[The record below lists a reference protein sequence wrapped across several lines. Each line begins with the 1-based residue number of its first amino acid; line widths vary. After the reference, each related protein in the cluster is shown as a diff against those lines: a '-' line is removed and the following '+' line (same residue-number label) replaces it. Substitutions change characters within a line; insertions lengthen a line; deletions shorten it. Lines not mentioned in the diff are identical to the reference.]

1 MHTDYS
7 TEFSGV
13 AGRVLRGTFSFGTFL
28 TGFLAFVPM
37 VALGFVS
44 TLTGATNF
52 MSLAVQAVWSL
63 VLARYAL
70 NGLHGEF
77 SGWLFSSRG
86 GSWLDAGVVGFRFA
100 VLSLVYAVPPII
112 LMAGSSAEPAAM
124 STVGPAGLAN
134 PFSTALLLPLA
145 VYLLGSMFL
154 PPVFLIVS
162 VSAESI
168 GDIFSPAHWRSVFSG
183 RLGDLLPL
191 YALYVGALAT
201 VVCIA
206 VPLLM
211 GLAALSWQLAALLGL
226 VVLMY
231 IIGLS
236 ADLLGRL
243 CGFFAFGEAQLG
255 DAPGST
261 KDSGGSKAPDAPAP
275 LPGNAAAAPDAP
287 VVGAVRK
294 ASIPLSNDPQTPG
307 TQPMAPGSGKPEIAD
322 PRAPVEA
329 ARQRFGH
336 DPAGAI
342 GSLARL
348 REENAPNTLVLH
360 GLCLLQLQ
368 HGMQDEA
375 IETGREALKVG
386 VEQGELTLAA
396 DVLDKLFSFLPR
408 FKLTP
413 EQMYNLATG
422 LIDREEFRV
431 STKLLA
437 VIIKA
442 DPGDTRAVKA
452 LMKVGELKLNAR
464 DNQAAAKIYSFLL
477 KHCNGSPLDEYIR
490 EGLAKAQSSAA

>member
-37 VALGFVS
+37 VVLGFVS
-44 TLTGATNF
+44 TLTGSVNLI
-52 MSLAVQAVWSL
+52 SLAVQAVWSL

-86 GSWLDAGVVGFRFA
+86 GSWLDAGLVGLRFA
-100 VLSLVYAVPPII
+100 ILSLVYAVPPII
-112 LMAGSSAEPAAM
+112 LMAGSSAEPAASPM
-124 STVGPAGLAN
+124 GPAGFAN

-168 GDIFSPAHWRSVFSG
+168 GDIFSPAHWRGVFAG

-201 VVCIA
+201 VVCVA
-206 VPLLM
+206 TPLLM
-211 GLAALSWQLAALLGL
+211 GLAALSWQLAALIGL

-231 IIGLS
+231 MIGLS

-243 CGFFAFGEAQLG
+243 CGFFAFGESQLG
-255 DAPGST
+255 GTPEAAAPQNGPNVPA
-261 KDSGGSKAPDAPAP
+261 KPAP
-275 LPGNAAAAPDAP
+275 LPGNASAAPDAP

-307 TQPMAPGSGKPEIAD
+307 TQPMSPGSGKPEVAD

-386 VEQGELTLAA
+386 VEQGELGLAA

-422 LIDREEFRV
+422 LVDREEFRI

-437 VIIKA
+437 VIVKA

-464 DNQAAAKIYSFLL
+464 DNQAAAKIYGFLL
-477 KHCNGSPLDEYIR
+477 KHCNGSPLEEYIR